1 MNAMRLRVFVVFAL
15 GYFVSYLFRD
25 VNVGLAPLLTH
36 DLGLSAADVG
46 TVTSLYFL
54 GFAGAQIP
62 GGILLDY
69 FGPRRATAFI
79 MLLAAVGIF
88 VFGSAHSL
96 ATVMIG
102 RLLIGIGVSVC
113 LSGAF
118 KATAEHYDVSQLPL
132 VNGFI
137 MAIGGLGGV
146 AVGSPLSWL
155 LSITGWRAI
164 CSGLAVFT
172 IVVALIIVAF
182 GPPHRRA
189 ARQRTSLAAQIGGTW
204 EILCSGAFWKIA
216 CFSALSLAVFNAMQS
231 LWVGAFLRDVV
242 MAGAPDASAR
252 VASLVSILGLA
263 FIAGNIGFG
272 ALARALE
279 RKGVPTHVF
288 SGVLMMTFIAVQ
300 AVIILRVPLPE
311 TLLWS
316 IYGALGG
323 AGILTFTVLAERF
336 PVHMV
341 GRANTTFN
349 LLIFLLV
356 FGLQVLIGAAFG
368 HWQPHDGHYPL
379 AAHRSIWVTLIA
391 AQLAAAVWYF
401 MPARQRQTAMQA

>member
-1 MNAMRLRVFVVFAL
+1 MNSMRMRVFVVFAL

-25 VNVGLAPLLTH
+25 VNVGLAPVLTR
-36 DLGLSAADVG
+36 DLGFSATDIG
-46 TVTSLYFL
+46 MVTSLYFL

-69 FGPRRATAFI
+69 FGPRRATACI
-79 MLLAAVGIF
+79 MLVAAVGIL
-88 VFGSAHSL
+88 VFGSAHGL
-96 ATVMIG
+96 AAVMSG

-118 KATAEHYDVSQLPL
+118 KATAEHYDVEQLPL

-146 AVGSPLSWL
+146 AAGSPLAWL
-155 LSITGWRAI
+155 LSITSWRNI
-164 CSGLAVFT
+164 CSGLAVIT
-172 IVVALIIVAF
+172 VVVALVILAF
-182 GPPHRRA
+182 GPSHQRA
-189 ARQRTSLAAQIGGTW
+189 ERQRTNLAAQIGGTW

-231 LWVGAFLRDVV
+231 LWVGTFLRDVV
-242 MAGAPDASAR
+242 MVGAPDASAQ

-263 FIAGNIGFG
+263 FVGGNIGFG
-272 ALARALE
+272 ALARTLE
-279 RKGVPTHVF
+279 RKGVPTQVF
-288 SGVLMMTFIAVQ
+288 SGVLMMVFIIVQ

-311 TLLWS
+311 KLLWS

-323 AGILTFTVLAERF
+323 AGILTFTVLAERY

-349 LLIFLLV
+349 LLIFVLI

-379 AAHRSIWVTLIA
+379 VAHRSIWVTLIA

-401 MPARQRQTAMQA
+401 LPARHQQTAMQT